1 MAYANNSLAPQ
12 QQAPFSMIISSP
24 NYQEMLSRTIQ
35 DDKKRQHFVTSII
48 TAVAENENL
57 GKCDPQSIL
66 SAGLKCLNYNFY
78 PGGDTGDVYLVP
90 YGNKCTFQ
98 LGYKG
103 LIKLAQRSG
112 VVKALNM
119 DVLREGETVV
129 VDRLSG
135 DVVITGEPSS
145 LDAPAIGYFAFIRL
159 SNGFEKV
166 EYMSKAQAVNHAVK
180 YASSNFDPILLS
192 KYENYLRT
200 GEGMTKQEAERQC
213 KGVYYTNFDQM
224 AMKNVMRRLLLRWA
238 PLSVDMQQFIDS
250 EGKVE
255 PDDNDDDFFGGEG
268 VIDGDSGEVLR
279 KEAINKTAQ
288 NSRNNAVEEPS
299 DNFFN

>member
-1 MAYANNSLAPQ
+1 MAFANNSLVAQ
-12 QQAPFSMIISSP
+12 QQAPFSVIISSP
-24 NYQEMLSRTIQ
+24 NYQEMLARTVQ

-48 TAVAENENL
+48 TAVSENERL
-57 GKCDPQSIL
+57 AKCDPQSIL

-135 DVVITGEPSS
+135 DVVITGEPKDIDS
-145 LDAPAIGYFAFIRL
+145 PAIGYFAFIRL
-159 SNGFEKV
+159 SNGFEKT
-166 EYMSKAQAVNHAVK
+166 EYMSKAQAVNHATK
-180 YASSNFDPILLS
+180 YASSNFDPLLFA

-213 KGVYYTNFDQM
+213 GGVYYTNFDQM

-238 PLSVDMQQFIDS
+238 PLSVDMQQFIND

-255 PDDNDDDFFGGEG
+255 APEDDDEFFGDSN
-268 VIDGDSGEVLR
+268 VIDGDTVEVLP
-279 KEAINKTAQ
+279 KEEVADKPAPKPRKTA
-288 NSRNNAVEEPS
+288 A
-299 DNFFN
+299 DNDDFFN

>member
-12 QQAPFSMIISSP
+12 QQQAPFSVIISSP
-24 NYQEMLSRTIQ
+24 NYQEMLSRTVQ
-35 DDKKRQHFVTSII
+35 DEKKRQHFVTSII
-48 TAVAENENL
+48 TAVSENERL
-57 GKCDPQSIL
+57 ARCDPQSIL
-66 SAGLKCLNYNFY
+66 GAGLKCLNYNFY

-90 YGNKCTFQ
+90 YGSKCTFQ

-119 DVLREGETVV
+119 DVLRDGETVV

-135 DVVITGEPSS
+135 DVVITGEPKDI
-145 LDAPAIGYFAFIRL
+145 DAPAIGYFAFIRL
-159 SNGFEKV
+159 SNGFEKT
-166 EYMSKAQAVNHAVK
+166 EYMSKAQAVNHATK
-180 YASSNFDPILLS
+180 YASSNFDPILFA

-200 GEGMTKQEAERQC
+200 GEGMTKQEADRQC
-213 KGVYYTNFDQM
+213 SGVYYTNFDQM

-238 PLSVDMQQFIDS
+238 PLSVDMQQFIND

-255 PDDNDDDFFGGEG
+255 TADDDDDFFGNDNI
-268 VIDGDSGEVLR
+268 IDGDTGEVMP
-279 KEAINKTAQ
+279 K
-288 NSRNNAVEEPS
+288 EEPAAHDPKAKKS
-299 DNFFN
+299 AAEDADFFN